1 MSKIIAYQTGLEE
14 IAEAL
19 AWRGYDTVNIEDA
32 KNGCDA
38 ILIKDKKISFNELPE
53 PNSKGAIIINT
64 SGKSEAEILNT
75 LIKRSYN
82 SLFDE

>member
-14 IAEAL
+14 IAESL

-32 KNGCDA
+32 KDGCDA
-38 ILIKDKKISFNELPE
+38 ILIRDKNISFNELPQ

-75 LIKRSYN
+75 LIKRSYH